1 MLEQIFPCVFPN
13 IDANVRARRYRGFTE
28 AMKQMKWQPK
38 NTIEAAV
45 FLAHV
50 SHETDGL
57 KTLVEYCAKQSS
69 KYHHVVSIV
78 RHSLFD

>member
-13 IDANVRARRYRGFTE
+13 IDANVRALRYEGLSE

-57 KTLVEYCAKQSS
+57 KTLVEYCAKQGS
-69 KYHHVVSIV
+69 KYQRVGSDRSSFSV
-78 RHSLFD
+78 